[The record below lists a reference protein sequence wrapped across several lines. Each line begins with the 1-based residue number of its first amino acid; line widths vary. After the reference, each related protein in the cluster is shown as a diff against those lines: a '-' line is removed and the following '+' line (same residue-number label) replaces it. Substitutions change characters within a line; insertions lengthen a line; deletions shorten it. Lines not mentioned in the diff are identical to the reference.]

1 MADWSGALDTIAGMK
16 GEIGEGFLQ
25 TLIMLGISVPL
36 SVLAGGVLGVWLF
49 ACQNRELFYNRPAGR
64 LLEYVIN
71 TVRAFP
77 FIILILYVG
86 PLTKLLLGSTL
97 GPVAA
102 GVGLTVAGA
111 FFFARLAEQN
121 LREVPRGIIEAAV
134 SMGASPWQIIFKVL
148 FSEARAGMV
157 SSITVLTIGL
167 LSYSAAVGMIGG
179 GGIGDLAVRYG
190 YHRYQDEL
198 MHFLVLILVVLV
210 NLIQAAGNWMA
221 RKLDKR

>member
-1 MADWSGALDTIAGMK
+1 MGGAFASIFEMR
-16 GEIGEGFLQ
+16 GEIAESFLQ
-25 TLIMLGISVPL
+25 TLVMLAISVPL
-36 SVLAGGVLGVWLF
+36 SVLFGGALGVWLF
-49 ACQNRELFYNRPAGR
+49 ASQNKELFYNRPVGR
-64 LLEYVIN
+64 MLEYVIN

-77 FIILILYVG
+77 FIILILYIG
-86 PLTKLLLGSTL
+86 PLTKLLLNTTL

-102 GVGLTVAGA
+102 GVGLTVAGS

-134 SMGASPWQIIFKVL
+134 SMGASPWQIIVKVL
-148 FSEARAGMV
+148 FSEARSGMV
-157 SSITVLTIGL
+157 SSITVLAIGL

-179 GGIGDLAVRYG
+179 GGIGDLAIRYG

-198 MHFLVLILVVLV
+198 MHFLVLILVILV
-210 NLIQAAGNWMA
+210 NLIQAAGNMAA